1 MLNEVLK
8 NDIVIKVLYKMFNFI
23 FENYKIL
30 IIWKKVIIYFIL
42 KDLNFDY
49 RILLNYRGIS
59 LFLVIFKVYS
69 FVLNNR
75 LIVYLE
81 DNEFLVDE

>member
-1 MLNEVLK
+1 M
-8 NDIVIKVLYKMFNFI
+8 
-23 FENYKIL
+23 
-30 IIWKKVIIYFIL
+30 IIYFIL